1 MSSLLA
7 AIVISAAVAE
17 GEIDRQFVL
26 NIDNRTITKP
36 EYRAV
41 TSVHISGGGVHVEAG
56 AVVEARAITVKL
68 RGVHGTVTFRGSLE
82 RLRQVIEKLEREKGE
97 RR

>member
-17 GEIDRQFVL
+17 GEMERQFVL
-26 NIDNRTITKP
+26 SIDNRTITEP

-41 TSVHISGGGVHVEAG
+41 TSVHISGRGVHVEAG

-68 RGVHGTVTFRGSLE
+68 RDVHGTVTFRGSLE
-82 RLRQVIEKLEREKGE
+82 RLRQLIEKFEREKGE